1 MTGMLKVA
9 EEKVV
14 DGIVKK
20 VTKGAKQ
27 SKIATKVT
35 NRTKAPTVPK
45 KSTKKR
51 NLQCNRGLMM
61 LTTMPTSICV
71 VQRKKE

>member
-35 NRTKAPTVPK
+35 KRTKAPTVPK
-45 KSTKKR
+45 KKY
-51 NLQCNRGLMM
+51 
-61 LTTMPTSICV
+61 
-71 VQRKKE
+71 